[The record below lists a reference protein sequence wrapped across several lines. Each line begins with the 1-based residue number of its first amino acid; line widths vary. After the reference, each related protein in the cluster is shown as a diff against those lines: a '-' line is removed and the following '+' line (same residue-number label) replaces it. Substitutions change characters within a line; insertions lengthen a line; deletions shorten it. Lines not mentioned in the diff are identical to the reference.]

1 MKNLIILMLLLL
13 PFVSYSS
20 SVTEKPKKEKEKEIV
35 AEKTEIILAGKTF
48 GSICEGENFTI
59 IRFFDKNKTEAYL
72 ESGEYTEAGRTD
84 ISAIADYKIKGTEI
98 ILEKGKTK
106 YVFKYLKSINDSVSQ
121 EVLNLVSISGE
132 SDEFFNA
139 EECRKIL
146 RYEDFSEFNDYDDS
160 CKREASKNALLKFVC
175 NPGKNTYAAAFVYIG
190 KKDLSYTDIPVD
202 FSYKLRELIENS
214 NIFAFNLVKEI
225 VSKNIMPNYRIM
237 NFATDVRG
245 MMLRDFDFFLKN
257 INGLDNEAIKRLFV
271 DHFQRSYWRDYEFY
285 SAILNKTD
293 KVKEKNLLK
302 NANKIKAIVLDE
314 LNDEKFVKTV
324 DDIKKTRTLADKLC
338 DNYRSSFKKFSDF
351 ISENIVDLKMRISA
365 PLSNCNSIHYD
376 FSYLFYNEYMKN
388 ILEEN
393 IPEMEQPLKSYLI
406 VVKNDLNG
414 LVNFKPLESDT
425 RYHAFIREFFTN
437 QDKFVG
443 KFKIENTDSIKWTAL
458 DLALIIKSCRKE
470 HEYQTARYN
479 IGKMLKNEEK
489 QKFEELFSEID
500 RILKTEEFVIKGNF
514 CEKFESDTLKKF
526 SPGP

>member
-13 PFVSYSS
+13 PFVSCSS
-20 SVTEKPKKEKEKEIV
+20 SVTEKPKTEKEKEIV
-35 AEKTEIILAGKTF
+35 AEKTEIILAEKTF

-59 IRFFDKNKTEAYL
+59 IEFKNKTEAYL
-72 ESGEYTEAGRTD
+72 ESGEYTEAGRTN
-84 ISAIADYKIKGTEI
+84 ISAIADYKIKGTEV

-121 EVLNLVSISGE
+121 EVLNLVSTSGE

-146 RYEDFSEFNDYDDS
+146 RYEDSSEFNDYDDS
-160 CKREASKNALLKFVC
+160 CKREASKNVLLKFVC

-202 FSYKLRELIENS
+202 FSDKLRELIENS
-214 NIFAFNLVKEI
+214 NILAFNLVKEI

-237 NFATDVRG
+237 NFAKDIRG
-245 MMLRDFDFFLKN
+245 MMLRDFDFFLNN
-257 INGLDNEAIKRLFV
+257 ISDLDDEAIKRLFV

-293 KVKEKNLLK
+293 KVQDKNLLK

-314 LNDEKFVKTV
+314 LNDEQFVKTLE
-324 DDIKKTRTLADKLC
+324 DIKKTRALEDKLC
-338 DNYRSSFKKFSDF
+338 DNYRSSFNKFSNF
-351 ISENIVDLKMRISA
+351 ISENIVDLKMRLFA
-365 PLSNCNSIHYD
+365 PFGSCYSTYHL

-388 ILEEN
+388 LLAEK
-393 IPEMEQPLKSYLI
+393 IPEMEQPLKSYMI
-406 VVKNDLNG
+406 VVKNHLNYY
-414 LVNFKPLESDT
+414 LNYSKVLETETS
-425 RYHAFIREFFTN
+425 YHAFIREFFTN
-437 QDKFVG
+437 QDKFVR

>member
-1 MKNLIILMLLLL
+1 MLLLL
-13 PFVSYSS
+13 PFVSCSS
-20 SVTEKPKKEKEKEIV
+20 SVTEKPKTEKEKEIV

-59 IRFFDKNKTEAYL
+59 IEFKNKTEAYL

-84 ISAIADYKIKGTEI
+84 ISAIADYKIKGTEV

-121 EVLNLVSISGE
+121 EVLNLVSTSGE

-146 RYEDFSEFNDYDDS
+146 RYEDSSEFNDYDDS
-160 CKREASKNALLKFVC
+160 CKREASKNVLLKFVC

-202 FSYKLRELIENS
+202 FSDKLRELIENS
-214 NIFAFNLVKEI
+214 NILAFNLVKEI

-237 NFATDVRG
+237 NFAKDIRG
-245 MMLRDFDFFLKN
+245 MMLRDFDFFLNN
-257 INGLDNEAIKRLFV
+257 ISDLDDEAIKRLFV

-293 KVKEKNLLK
+293 KVQDKNLLK

-314 LNDEKFVKTV
+314 LNDEQFVKTLE
-324 DDIKKTRTLADKLC
+324 DIKKTRALEDKLC
-338 DNYRSSFKKFSDF
+338 DNYRSSFNKFSNF
-351 ISENIVDLKMRISA
+351 ISENIVDLKMRLFA
-365 PLSNCNSIHYD
+365 PFGSCYSTYHL

-388 ILEEN
+388 LLAEK
-393 IPEMEQPLKSYLI
+393 IPEMEQPLKSYMI
-406 VVKNDLNG
+406 VVKNHLNYY
-414 LVNFKPLESDT
+414 LNYSKVLETETS
-425 RYHAFIREFFTN
+425 YHAFIRDFFTN
-437 QDKFVG
+437 QTKFVR
-443 KFKIENTDSIKWTAL
+443 KFKVEPTDSIKWTAL
-458 DLALIIKSCRKE
+458 DMALIIKSCRKE

>member
-1 MKNLIILMLLLL
+1 MLLLL
-13 PFVSYSS
+13 PFVSCSS
-20 SVTEKPKKEKEKEIV
+20 SVTEKPKTEKEKEIV
-35 AEKTEIILAGKTF
+35 AEKTEIILAEKTF

-59 IRFFDKNKTEAYL
+59 IEFKNKTEAYL
-72 ESGEYTEAGRTD
+72 ESGEYTEAGRTN
-84 ISAIADYKIKGTEI
+84 ISAIADYKIKGTEV

-121 EVLNLVSISGE
+121 EVLNLVSTSGE

-146 RYEDFSEFNDYDDS
+146 RYEDSSEFNDYDDS
-160 CKREASKNALLKFVC
+160 CKREASKNVLLKFVC

-214 NIFAFNLVKEI
+214 NILAFNLVKEI

-237 NFATDVRG
+237 NFAKDIRG
-245 MMLRDFDFFLKN
+245 MMLRDFAFFLNN
-257 INGLDNEAIKRLFV
+257 ISDLDDEAIKRLFV
-271 DHFQRSYWRDYEFY
+271 DHFQRSYWQDYEFY

-293 KVKEKNLLK
+293 KVQDKNLLK

-314 LNDEKFVKTV
+314 LNDEQFVKTLE
-324 DDIKKTRTLADKLC
+324 DIKKTRALEDKLC
-338 DNYRSSFKKFSDF
+338 DNYRSSFNKFSDF
-351 ISENIVDLKMRISA
+351 ISENIVDLKMRLFA
-365 PLSNCNSIHYD
+365 PFGSCYSTYHL

-388 ILEEN
+388 LLAEK
-393 IPEMEQPLKSYLI
+393 IPEMEQPLKSYMI
-406 VVKNDLNG
+406 VVKNHLNYY
-414 LVNFKPLESDT
+414 LNYSKVLETETS
-425 RYHAFIREFFTN
+425 YHAFIRDFFTN
-437 QDKFVG
+437 QTKFIR
-443 KFKIENTDSIKWTAL
+443 KFKVEPTDSIKWTAL

>member
-1 MKNLIILMLLLL
+1 MYLEGWLLILFFPFLIFGFNPKTEFDLNL
-13 PFVSYSS
+13 
-20 SVTEKPKKEKEKEIV
+20 
-35 AEKTEIILAGKTF
+35 AEKTF
-48 GSICEGENFTI
+48 RSICDEGENYTI
-59 IRFFDKNKTEAYL
+59 IKFLDKTEAYL

-84 ISAIADYKIKGTEI
+84 ISAIADYKIKGTEV

-121 EVLNLVSISGE
+121 EVLNLVSTSGE

-146 RYEDFSEFNDYDDS
+146 RYEDSSEFNDYDDS
-160 CKREASKNALLKFVC
+160 CKREASKNVLLKFVC

-214 NIFAFNLVKEI
+214 NILAFNLVKEI

-237 NFATDVRG
+237 NFAKDIRG
-245 MMLRDFDFFLKN
+245 MMLRDFDFFLNN
-257 INGLDNEAIKRLFV
+257 ISDLDDEAIKRLFV

-293 KVKEKNLLK
+293 KVQDKNLLK

-314 LNDEKFVKTV
+314 LNDEQFVKTLE
-324 DDIKKTRTLADKLC
+324 DIKKTRALEDKLC
-338 DNYRSSFKKFSDF
+338 DNYRSSFNKFSNF
-351 ISENIVDLKMRISA
+351 ISENIVDLKMRLFA
-365 PLSNCNSIHYD
+365 PFGSCYSTYHL

-388 ILEEN
+388 LLAEK
-393 IPEMEQPLKSYLI
+393 IPEMEQPLKSYMI
-406 VVKNDLNG
+406 VVKNHLNYSK
-414 LVNFKPLESDT
+414 VLETETS
-425 RYHAFIREFFTN
+425 YHAFIRDFFTN
-437 QDKFVG
+437 QTKFIR
-443 KFKIENTDSIKWTAL
+443 KFKVEPTDSIKWTAL

-500 RILKTEEFVIKGNF
+500 KILKTEEFVGKGNF
-514 CEKFESDTLKKF
+514 CEKFENETLKIF
-526 SPGP
+526 SSLH